1 MGMSRIG
8 VVCGSFHEDEA
19 NRMLDTVKST
29 IEDQALLGSWGEL
42 MEPVWVPGAFEVPL
56 ATKRLLDAGC
66 VGVVTL
72 GIIERGQTL
81 HGQAMGDAVIAAL
94 IDLQLEYNRPIGLGI
109 IGPGADPEHI
119 EPRLVPH
126 ARAAIEAV
134 VHMLNVR
141 P

>member
-1 MGMSRIG
+1 MSKIG
-8 VVCGSFHEDEA
+8 VVCGSFHEDEV
-19 NRMLDTVKST
+19 NRMFATVKST

-81 HGQAMGDAVIAAL
+81 HGQAMGEAVMAAL

>member
-1 MGMSRIG
+1 MSKIG
-8 VVCGSFHEDEA
+8 VVCGSFHEDEV
-19 NRMLDTVKST
+19 NRMLATVKST

-81 HGQAMGDAVIAAL
+81 HGQAMGDAVMAAL
-94 IDLQLEYNRPIGLGI
+94 IELQLAYNRPIGLGI

-126 ARAAIEAV
+126 ARAAIVAV
-134 VHMLNVR
+134 VQMLNVR

>member
-1 MGMSRIG
+1 
-8 VVCGSFHEDEA
+8 
-19 NRMLDTVKST
+19 MLDTVKST
-29 IEDQALLGSWGEL
+29 IEDRALLGSWGEL

-81 HGQAMGDAVIAAL
+81 HGQAMGDAVMAAL
-94 IDLQLEYNRPIGLGI
+94 IGLQLEYNRPIGLGI

>member
-1 MGMSRIG
+1 MSRIG
-8 VVCGSFHEDEA
+8 VVCGSFHEDEV

-29 IEDQALLGSWGEL
+29 IEDRALLGSWGEL

-81 HGQAMGDAVIAAL
+81 HGQAMGDAVMAAL

>member
-1 MGMSRIG
+1 MSKIG
-8 VVCGSFHEDEA
+8 VVCGSFHKDEVS
-19 NRMLDTVKST
+19 RMLDTVKAT
-29 IEDQALLGSWGEL
+29 IDDQALLGSWGEL

-81 HGQAMGDAVIAAL
+81 HGQAMGDAVMAAL

>member
-1 MGMSRIG
+1 MSKIG
-8 VVCGSFHEDEA
+8 VVCGSFHEDEV
-19 NRMLDTVKST
+19 NRMLATVKST

-81 HGQAMGDAVIAAL
+81 HGQAMGDAVMRAL

>member
-1 MGMSRIG
+1 MSKIG
-8 VVCGSFHEDEA
+8 VVCGSFHEDEV
-19 NRMLDTVKST
+19 NRMLATVKST

-66 VGVVTL
+66 EGVVTL

-81 HGQAMGDAVIAAL
+81 HGQAMGDAVMAAL

>member
-1 MGMSRIG
+1 MSRIG
-8 VVCGSFHEDEA
+8 VVCGSFHEDEV

-29 IEDQALLGSWGEL
+29 VEDQALLGSWGEL

-66 VGVVTL
+66 AGVVTL

-81 HGQAMGDAVIAAL
+81 HGQAMGDAVMAAL
-94 IDLQLEYNRPIGLGI
+94 IELQLEYNRPIGLGI

>member
-1 MGMSRIG
+1 MSKIEVG
-8 VVCGSFHEDEA
+8 VGP
-19 NRMLDTVKST
+19 ST
-29 IEDQALLGSWGEL
+29 RTRSAGCLTPSRRPLTIRPCSVLGAL

-56 ATKRLLDAGC
+56 ATKRLLDVGC

-81 HGQAMGDAVIAAL
+81 HGQAMGDAVMAAL

-109 IGPGADPEHI
+109 IDPVPIRHI

-134 VHMLNVR
+134 VHMPNV
-141 P
+141 